1 MADRE
6 LYKMTAR
13 ICAGRHCTQCPIDGH
28 CLSPFSDKDIAAIN
42 KAYNELFG
50 DSEPLDT
57 IELDEDDLMNL
68 LRD

>member
-1 MADRE
+1 MADCE

-13 ICAGRHCTQCPIDGH
+13 ICTGRHCPECPIDGH
-28 CLSPFSDKDIAAIN
+28 CISPFSNEDVAAIN
-42 KAYNELFG
+42 KAYNELFSN
-50 DSEPLDT
+50 SEPLDI

>member
-1 MADRE
+1 MSDRE
-6 LYKMTAR
+6 LYELTAR
-13 ICAGRHCTQCPIDGH
+13 ICTGRHCPECPIDGH
-28 CLSPFSDKDIAAIN
+28 CMNPFSDEDIAAIE